1 LIFWNMVT
9 LNSLDILYITLSI
22 FVATIWTLL
31 AIVLFRIIKIL
42 WPIMEMVWY
51 YNNIKDYLAM
61 YTKIPWIIKDR
72 IFEFIEK
79 FFSNKEK

>member
-1 LIFWNMVT
+1 MIFWNMVT